1 MPKFVTLVVSML
13 ETCFWC
19 LSPGFWV
26 WEIHWDRFQTPQI
39 DLSGQN
45 GHFWPI
51 RPVNMAKLVTFVL
64 IMLETCF

>member
-39 DLSGQN
+39 
-45 GHFWPI
+45 GHFWSFLANSASHNAI
-51 RPVNMAKLVTFVL
+51 NMPKLVL
-64 IMLETCF
+64 SMLET